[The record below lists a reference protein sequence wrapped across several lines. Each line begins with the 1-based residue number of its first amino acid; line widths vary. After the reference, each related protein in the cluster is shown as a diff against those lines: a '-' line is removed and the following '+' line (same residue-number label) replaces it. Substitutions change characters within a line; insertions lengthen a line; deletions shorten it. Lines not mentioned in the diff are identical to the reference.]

1 VTRAVLLEALVIVV
15 PAVALAALA
24 AVWLV
29 PAASNSPTFVAAA
42 AVGIV
47 AIFIVL
53 TTALS
58 GLRGAGLSTRVQ
70 DDVPRGVSIR
80 RLVFDGLVIV
90 LAVAATW
97 LLRERGIRGSSSA
110 TALAAADP
118 LIAAVPVLVGV
129 AAGLVLVR
137 LAPIP
142 LRALGRVAARGRGLV
157 PVLALRHAAQGGT
170 TTAIL
175 VVLLLA
181 ASIGAFSTA
190 ALVHLDRASAAS
202 SWQEIGAPFRITALP
217 GTLPSTL
224 DVAHLP
230 GVRTAATVFQSL
242 VAMGE
247 HRQRPRLLAVDLAAY
262 ESITGGS
269 PGDLAPPPE
278 MLAEQP
284 AGGVIPLLVSESLAR
299 RPDGIHVGDAFPI
312 AVSGYPFQ
320 ARVVG
325 VRRTFPSV
333 DASSFFAIVN
343 RQQLKAIHPEA
354 LLGPSI
360 VLVDAPE
367 SAGPAI
373 QSAVMAA
380 TPIGVV
386 ESRLA
391 FERDFTGSPVTAAIQ
406 AGILVSGVVA
416 ALYAAVSVAAALAL
430 SGAARAREIARLRT
444 MGLSRRDTLGLAT
457 LEHGPT
463 VVIAAIA
470 GIALGLGVFL
480 LVEPG
485 LGLDGLIG
493 SRVDVP
499 FTIDPRQL
507 GAILGVVL
515 AIAAFGVALAAW
527 TQRRGTPIAALRGT
541 TD

>member
-1 VTRAVLLEALVIVV
+1 
-15 PAVALAALA
+15 
-24 AVWLV
+24 
-29 PAASNSPTFVAAA
+29 
-42 AVGIV
+42 
-47 AIFIVL
+47 
-53 TTALS
+53 
-58 GLRGAGLSTRVQ
+58 
-70 DDVPRGVSIR
+70 
-80 RLVFDGLVIV
+80 
-90 LAVAATW
+90 
-97 LLRERGIRGSSSA
+97 
-110 TALAAADP
+110 
-118 LIAAVPVLVGV
+118 
-129 AAGLVLVR
+129 
-137 LAPIP
+137 
-142 LRALGRVAARGRGLV
+142 
-157 PVLALRHAAQGGT
+157 
-170 TTAIL
+170 
-175 VVLLLA
+175 
-181 ASIGAFSTA
+181 
-190 ALVHLDRASAAS
+190 
-202 SWQEIGAPFRITALP
+202 
-217 GTLPSTL
+217 
-224 DVAHLP
+224 
-230 GVRTAATVFQSL
+230 
-242 VAMGE
+242 
-247 HRQRPRLLAVDLAAY
+247 VDLAAY

-284 AGGVIPLLVSESLAR
+284 AGGVIPLLVSESLAT